1 MRISIIAVGK
11 LKASYA
17 QAGCADFLNRLG
29 RYAKVEHVEVRDTR
43 RNRGG
48 TVAEWKRAEAAAL
61 LKHVPKGATRVVL
74 DERGRQWGSQELAR
88 WLNGLKNQ
96 AVSSV
101 AFMLGGPDGLDRSVI
116 ESADRVWSLGTLTL
130 PHELARLVVCEQLYR
145 ANSVL
150 AGHPYHR
157 E

>member
-1 MRISIIAVGK
+1 MMSTVITTRIVTVIIARCMEWI
-11 LKASYA
+11 A
-17 QAGCADFLNRLG
+17 AGRATATRTVTCSRAITAG
-29 RYAKVEHVEVRDTR
+29 RATA
-43 RNRGG
+43 
-48 TVAEWKRAEAAAL
+48 T
-61 LKHVPKGATRVVL
+61 KGATRVVL